1 MFLNLLNDE
10 EKRIFLKLAVAVIKA
25 DGRLEESEKQ
35 YIADYSR
42 EMGITEYS
50 LDEKIEVTAL
60 AEKIGKDS
68 TDIVKRIFLL
78 ELTACANADGD
89 FADTEKSLIN
99 SLVKAFK
106 LSDSSLQECLDL
118 LAEYTKISAKLMSFV
133 QEGK

>member
-1 MFLNLLNDE
+1 MFLNLLNDG
-10 EKRIFLKLAVAVIKA
+10 EKRIFLKLAVAVIQA

-50 LDEKIEVTAL
+50 LDEKIEVKAL

-68 TDIVKRIFLL
+68 TDTVKRIFLL

-99 SLVKAFK
+99 TLVKTFK
-106 LSDSSLQECLDL
+106 LSNSSIQECLDL
-118 LAEYTKISAKLMSFV
+118 LNKYAMISTKLAKFI
-133 QEGK
+133 QGEK

>member
-35 YIADYSR
+35 YITDYSR

-50 LDEKIEVTAL
+50 LDEKIEVNAL
-60 AEKIGKDS
+60 ADKIGKDS

-99 SLVKAFK
+99 SLVKTFK

>member
-10 EKRIFLKLAVAVIKA
+10 EKSIFLKLAIAVIKA

-50 LDEKIEVTAL
+50 LDEKIKVTAL

-68 TDIVKRIFLL
+68 TDTVKRIFLL

-99 SLVKAFK
+99 SLVKTFK

-118 LAEYTKISAKLMSFV
+118 LAEYTKVSAKLISFV

>member
-10 EKRIFLKLAVAVIKA
+10 EKSIFLKLAIAIIQA
-25 DGRLEESEKQ
+25 DGKLEESEKQ

-50 LDEKIEVTAL
+50 LDGKIEITAL

-68 TDIVKRIFLL
+68 TNTAKRIFLL

-89 FADTEKSLIN
+89 FADTEKALIN
-99 SLVKAFK
+99 SLVKTFK
-106 LSDSSLQECLDL
+106 LSNSSLQECLDL
-118 LAEYTKISAKLMSFV
+118 LAEYTKVSAKLMSFV